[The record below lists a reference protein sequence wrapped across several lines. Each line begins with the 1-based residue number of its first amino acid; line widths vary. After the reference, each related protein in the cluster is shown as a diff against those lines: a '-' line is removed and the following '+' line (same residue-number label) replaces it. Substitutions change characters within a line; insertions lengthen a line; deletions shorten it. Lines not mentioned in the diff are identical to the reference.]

1 MPLKNTRVV
10 ETYRNWPRYCKKP
23 LSPDSCRLREKC
35 RNDLEKGTGTQ
46 DAETWLNTR
55 AKGQD

>member
-1 MPLKNTRVV
+1 MSLENTRVI
-10 ETYRNWPRYCKKP
+10 ETDTTWTQYCKKP
-23 LSPDSCRLREKC
+23 LSPDSCSVREEC